1 MLVLFWKGQEIF
13 FVHFFKLILPL
24 DNTPSFSVL
33 YFVRFTENSST
44 SVGEHTFLIHT
55 LPLTSPVTSFKVA
68 RVFNINLVFMDWL
81 LYYLMILIT
90 LCKTQYKTLDDALLF
105 LRNQVLCP
113 INWKLWR
120 DPATIEFNIFCWNL
134 HTFPSGFL
142 KFCLDLELLIKTLEN

>member
-1 MLVLFWKGQEIF
+1 MCTNACFFLKKARNFFCLF
-13 FVHFFKLILPL
+13 LPA
-24 DNTPSFSVL
+24 NTPSRRYTFFLRVIFCSL
-33 YFVRFTENSST
+33 YRKFIHLCWRTY
-44 SVGEHTFLIHT
+44 FLIHT
-55 LPLTSPVTSFKVA
+55 LPLTSPLTSFKVA

-90 LCKTQYKTLDDALLF
+90 LCKTPYKTLDEALLF

-134 HTFPSGFL
+134 HTFPTYLCLQKDIRDFL
-142 KFCLDLELLIKTLEN
+142 NFV

>member
-13 FVHFFKLILPL
+13 FIYFFKLMLPL

-120 DPATIEFNIFCWNL
+120 DPATIDFNIFCWNL
-134 HTFPSGFL
+134 HTFPSGFF

>member
-13 FVHFFKLILPL
+13 FVYFFKLILPL

-134 HTFPSGFL
+134 HTFPSGFF
-142 KFCLDLELLIKTLEN
+142 KFCLDLELFTKTLEN

>member
-13 FVHFFKLILPL
+13 FIYFFKLILPL

-120 DPATIEFNIFCWNL
+120 DPATIDFNIFCWNL
-134 HTFPSGFL
+134 HTFPSGFF
-142 KFCLDLELLIKTLEN
+142 KFCLDLELLIKPLEN